1 MNMWAAPVGQDIE
14 MSVIIYKIWRDLWAQ
29 KLRTL
34 QVVLIIAM
42 GAFAVGMI
50 ITTRN
55 LMIPGMEQLW
65 HDCHPAMITMW
76 ADPTVDDNTITAIK
90 GIEGVENA
98 EGFADA
104 SIEWRLDPANTWS
117 GGELRMRNDYEQQT
131 YTTIS
136 LLSGQWPADKFF
148 AIGQGTDTQYDIK
161 EGQTVYIRVN
171 DHESTVKISGIV
183 YDPVIQP
190 PSFGGPAQFY
200 TTRDRFGELT
210 GDRDFNRIMAGAAQ
224 FDQQKLTDIA
234 NKIERKLEKEKVDS
248 GGASPPEGDRVGDPN
263 KHFFQDPL
271 DGIFL
276 VLGIMAVL
284 ALLLG
289 LFLVYNTINAII
301 TQQTDQ
307 IGIMKAIGANTWQII
322 VVYLS
327 NVFAYGL
334 LALIIAVPLGVL
346 AGWQMNVF
354 LMAAFNAEPGPFSIE
369 PTAIWAQVAISLL
382 TPLLVSLVPVLS
394 GARVTVREAV
404 STYGLRAT
412 TSLLDRLLAK
422 MQWLSRSVVLIISN
436 TFRHRG
442 RVILTQISLVLS
454 GLIFMMVLSVWDSTA
469 YTFGDF
475 LFSILKFNVSLVFED
490 PERIGRVET
499 LALAH
504 PDVKAVEMWH
514 LEGGHIRPAGREKS
528 DDDKEVNVFGVP
540 LPTELYGPQLQTGR
554 WLQPGDTNA
563 IVLNQKLAEEAG
575 VGVGDWVKINH
586 GVKGDT
592 TWQVVGLLFD
602 PVIYN
607 SAHVSRDTLLRELNT
622 VGKTNTIWIQTHRT
636 DPASEA
642 AIAKDLRLYF
652 DAHQVKLYARGTF
665 GQDSASEITA
675 NVLGQFATII
685 KLLATIAVVIGVV
698 GAVALS
704 GTLSLNVLERRREIG
719 VMRAV
724 GASSWTIARLFIG
737 EGLILGWLS
746 WLIALPLSIPAG
758 RLMTDALAEAVR
770 SAIIYNYTPAGA
782 LYWLGIITVMSI
794 VASLLPARGAMR
806 ISVQES
812 LAYQ

>member
-1 MNMWAAPVGQDIE
+1 

-55 LMIPGMEQLW
+55 LMIPGMERLW
-65 HDCHPAMITMW
+65 QACNPAMITMY
-76 ADPTVDDNTITAIK
+76 ADPTVDDDTITAVK
-90 GIEGVENA
+90 GIEGVQNA
-98 EGFADA
+98 EGYAET
-104 SIEWRLDPANTWS
+104 SIEWRLNPADPWQ
-117 GGELRMRNDYEQQT
+117 GGNLKMRDNYEQQI
-131 YTTIS
+131 YTTLS
-136 LLSGQWPADKFF
+136 LLNGRWPSDKFF
-148 AIGQGTDTQYDIK
+148 AISQGTDTVHGISV
-161 EGQTVYIRVN
+161 GQTVYLKIN
-171 DHESTVKISGIV
+171 DHESTTKISGTV

-200 TTRDRFGELT
+200 ATRDRYGDLT
-210 GDRDFNRIMAGAAQ
+210 GDRNFNRIMAGAAQ
-224 FDQQKLTDIA
+224 FDRQKLTDIA

-248 GGASPPEGDRVGDPN
+248 GGAAPPEGDRISDPH
-263 KHFFQDPL
+263 KHFFQDAL

-322 VVYLS
+322 AVYLS

-334 LALIIAVPLGVL
+334 LALIIAMPLGVL
-346 AGWQMNVF
+346 AGWEMNVF

-382 TPLLVSLVPVLS
+382 TPLLVSLAPVLS
-394 GARVTVREAV
+394 GARVTVREAI

-412 TSLLDRLLAK
+412 TSLIDRLLAK
-422 MQWLSRSVVLIISN
+422 MQWLSRSAVLTISN

-475 LFSILKFNVSLVFED
+475 IFSILKFDISLVFEN
-490 PERIGRVET
+490 PERIERVET
-499 LALAH
+499 LALAY

-514 LEGGHIRPAGREKS
+514 LEGGRIRPAGQDKS
-528 DDDKEVNVFGVP
+528 DDDKQVTVFGVP
-540 LPTELYGPQLQTGR
+540 LPTNLYGPKLRAGR

-563 IVLNQKLAEEAG
+563 IVLNQKLAEDAG
-575 VGVGDWVKINH
+575 VGVGDWIKINH

-602 PVIYN
+602 PIIDN
-607 SAHVSRDTLLRELNT
+607 SAHVSRDTLLHDLNL
-622 VGKTNTIWIQTHRT
+622 VGRANTIWIQTRRT

-642 AIAKDLRLYF
+642 AIAKNLRQYF
-652 DAHQVKLYARGTF
+652 DAHQIKLNARGTF
-665 GQDSASEITA
+665 GEDSASEITA
-675 NVLGQFATII
+675 NVLGQFGTII
-685 KLLATIAVVIGVV
+685 KLLAIIAIVIGMV

-758 RLMTDALAEAVR
+758 QLMTEALASALR
-770 SAIIYNYTPAGA
+770 SVIIYNYTPTGA
-782 LYWLGIITVMSI
+782 LYWLGIITVMS
-794 VASLLPARGAMR
+794 VLASLLPARGAMR
-806 ISVQES
+806 ISVRES

>member
-1 MNMWAAPVGQDIE
+1 

-29 KLRTL
+29 KMRTL

-55 LMIPGMEQLW
+55 LMIPSMEQMW
-65 HDCHPAMITMW
+65 RDCHPAMINMW
-76 ADPTVDDNTITAIK
+76 ANPTVDDAIITAIK
-90 GIEGVENA
+90 GIDGLQNA
-98 EGFADA
+98 EGYAET
-104 SIEWRLDPANTWS
+104 SIEWRLNPTDSWQ
-117 GGELRMRNDYEQQT
+117 GGSLKMRDNYAQQT
-131 YTTIS
+131 YTIVS
-136 LLSGQWPADKFF
+136 LLSGRWPADKSF
-148 AIGQGTDTQYDIK
+148 AISQGTDTVHGISV
-161 EGQTVYIRVN
+161 GQTVYLKIN
-171 DHESTVKISGIV
+171 DHESTTKISGLV

-200 TTRDRFGELT
+200 ATRDRYGELT
-210 GDRDFNRIMAGAAQ
+210 DDRNFNRIMAGAAQ
-224 FDQQKLTDIA
+224 FDRQKLTDIA
-234 NKIERKLEKEKVDS
+234 KKIERKLEKEKIDS
-248 GGASPPEGDRVGDPN
+248 GGASPPTGDRVGDPN

-301 TQQTDQ
+301 SQQTDQ

-322 VVYLS
+322 AIYLS

-334 LALIIAVPLGVL
+334 LSLLVAVPLGVL

-354 LMAAFNAEPGPFSIE
+354 LMAAFNAEAGPFSID
-369 PTAIWAQVAISLL
+369 PTAIWTQVAISLL

-404 STYGLRAT
+404 STYGLRST

-422 MQWLSRSVVLIISN
+422 MQWLSRLAVLTISN

-454 GLIFMMVLSVWDSTA
+454 GLIFMMVLSVWDSTT

-475 LFSILKFNVSLVFED
+475 LFTLLKFNGRLVFKN
-490 PERIGRVET
+490 PQRIERVET
-499 LALAH
+499 LALAQ

-514 LEGGHIRPAGREKS
+514 LEGGRIRLANRDKS
-528 DDDKEVNVFGVP
+528 DDDKQVTMFGVP
-540 LPTELYGPQLQTGR
+540 LPTALYGPKLRAGR
-554 WLQPGDTNA
+554 WLQPGDTDA
-563 IVLNQKLAEEAG
+563 IVLNQKLAEDAG
-575 VGVGDWVKINH
+575 VGVGDWIKINH
-586 GVKGDT
+586 GIKGDT

-602 PVIYN
+602 PIINN
-607 SAHVSRDTLLRELNT
+607 SAHVSRDTLLRELNI
-622 VGKTNTIWIQTHRT
+622 VGRANTIWLQTRRT
-636 DPASEA
+636 DPVSEA
-642 AIAKDLRLYF
+642 AIAKDLRQYF
-652 DAHQVKLYARGTF
+652 DAHQVKLEARGTF
-665 GQDSASEITA
+665 GDDTATQITA
-675 NVLGQFATII
+675 NVLGQFATIM
-685 KLLATIAVVIGVV
+685 KLLAIIAVVIGAV

-746 WLIALPLSIPAG
+746 WLIAFPLSLPAG
-758 RLMTDALAEAVR
+758 QLMTEALGSALR
-770 SAIIYNYTPAGA
+770 SVIIYNYTPTGA
-782 LYWLGIITVMSI
+782 LYWFAIITVMSI
-794 VASLLPARGAMR
+794 LASLLPSRSAMR
-806 ISVQES
+806 VSVRES